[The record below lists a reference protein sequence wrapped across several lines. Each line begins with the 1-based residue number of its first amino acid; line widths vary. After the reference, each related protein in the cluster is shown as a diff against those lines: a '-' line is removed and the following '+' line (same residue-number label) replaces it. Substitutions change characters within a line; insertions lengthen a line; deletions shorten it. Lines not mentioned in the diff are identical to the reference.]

1 MGIHTFC
8 NGEYIIIIQNLFFL
22 EFSYRFLE
30 VIWFYSNF
38 VVSSSFFTKYNQFNF
53 IILLTMDK
61 M

>member
-1 MGIHTFC
+1 MHSAMENTLSLYRI
-8 NGEYIIIIQNLFFL
+8 FFL